1 MNLAYLEYRLSGG
14 ASNTDPTLSLGGL
27 MSTHANGQIVG
38 RTTTGLSN
46 VTGVTILDAPNSAI
60 GAGTL
65 AYTASGTTATWAGNG
80 ASAGTAVNIGADGR
94 YILQDSAGGRLHISV
109 LSGSLP
115 VGNQTDTITVAA
127 KANGL
132 FDNIS
137 GSESLAGDTE
147 YRCFYVKNAHPTD
160 AFYDVKLYIGTQTS
174 GDDAIQVGL
183 DLAGTGDGAA
193 TGVADTVADENT
205 APDPVVNFT
214 TAADLSN
221 ALNLSQLAAGECRAV
236 WQKRI
241 VLSSTANATTSDTSI
256 LIVSASYS

>member
-14 ASNTDPTLSLGGL
+14 ASNTSAAASLGGI
-27 MSTHANGQIVG
+27 MSTDASGRIVG
-38 RTTTGLSN
+38 RTTTGTSN

-60 GAGTL
+60 GTGTL

-80 ASAGTAVNIGADGR
+80 ASAGSPINIGADGR
-94 YILQDSAGGRLHISV
+94 YILQDTAGGRLHISV
-109 LSGSLP
+109 TAGSLP

-132 FDNIS
+132 FDNIT
-137 GSESLAGDTE
+137 GAESLAGDTE
-147 YRCFYVKNAHPTD
+147 YRCFYIKNAHPTD

-174 GDDAIQVGL
+174 GDDSIQLGL

-193 TGVADTVADENT
+193 TGVADTIADENT
-205 APDPVVNFT
+205 APDPVVSFS

-241 VLSSTANATTSDTSI
+241 VPSSTTNATASNTST
-256 LIVSASYS
+256 LIVSASY